1 MLQRCIDKKNTMFP
15 VCCCVEMHYLLSA
28 VAGRRQDERP
38 SIRPQNKV
46 KRVRFIPDLIPGC
59 VKNPPSPVNKYS
71 AGRRRERNPLR
82 PIQKPI
88 NLQPANL
95 LAVSRLNGA
104 SSYDIQASRVAAFT
118 SPNGSPTVV
127 QKKYIYMKN
136 HQYIPQVGKQTFTLN
151 VLF

>member
-1 MLQRCIDKKNTMFP
+1 MSKEIAALLLHGIEHVFFTKKNTMFP

-88 NLQPANL
+88 NLQPA
-95 LAVSRLNGA
+95 
-104 SSYDIQASRVAAFT
+104 
-118 SPNGSPTVV
+118 
-127 QKKYIYMKN
+127 
-136 HQYIPQVGKQTFTLN
+136 TF
-151 VLF
+151 